1 MFQKGLF
8 LKFINIH
15 TVILL
20 GLLFSTVT
28 LAENEFAQVKIV
40 DPYIEL
46 HTGPG
51 RGFPVFFVAEE
62 GEWIEILMSKTRWFK
77 VRLASEKLG
86 WVHKDQLKKTLTV
99 DNKPVII
106 NDPDFNEYMNRTWE
120 LGALNG
126 DFEGAALISLY
137 GGYHFTHNLSSEL
150 SVSQALGNFSE
161 IRMATLNVINEPF
174 PDLLP
179 FTWLPYL
186 EDVHITP
193 FFGIGV
199 GIMETLPRGTLV
211 QTIDRQDDLMFVT
224 AGAKLYLTR
233 RFLIRL
239 EYRQFSVLTN
249 RNENEE
255 VEEWKLGFSIF
266 F

>member
-1 MFQKGLF
+1 
-8 LKFINIH
+8 
-15 TVILL
+15 
-20 GLLFSTVT
+20 
-28 LAENEFAQVKIV
+28 
-40 DPYIEL
+40 
-46 HTGPG
+46 
-51 RGFPVFFVAEE
+51 
-62 GEWIEILMSKTRWFK
+62 
-77 VRLASEKLG
+77 
-86 WVHKDQLKKTLTV
+86 
-99 DNKPVII
+99 
-106 NDPDFNEYMNRTWE
+106 
-120 LGALNG
+120 
-126 DFEGAALISLY
+126 
-137 GGYHFTHNLSSEL
+137 
-150 SVSQALGNFSE
+150 
-161 IRMATLNVINEPF
+161 MATLNVINEPF

-193 FFGIGV
+193 FLGIGV